1 MILSNNLN
9 IQFSEQGRVGITAVL
24 LDCRKG
30 EVELWGFNV
39 TRHLPTWGQ
48 KYGKCYRRIFAIS

>member
-9 IQFSEQGRVGITAVL
+9 IEFRDKGRVGITAVL

-30 EVELWGFNV
+30 VDQADGDFIHV
-39 TRHLPTWGQ
+39 R
-48 KYGKCYRRIFAIS
+48 A